1 MIAHI
6 LKLIWNQRKHYTGIF
21 IEQVLVFI
29 ILTICILSFSEK
41 VRLYLSPGNLNTE
54 NTIIFWLNN
63 ISVH

>member
-41 VRLYLSPGNLNTE
+41 VRLYLSPGNLNT
-54 NTIIFWLNN
+54 
-63 ISVH
+63 